1 MIQTQI
7 LADGVTLR
15 CFYDNR
21 FKQGALSFQLVRP
34 MTDEEAPMNALI
46 PAVLLRGTEK
56 HPDLRSITLH
66 LDDLY
71 GAAVG
76 SMVRRVGDWQTTG
89 LACGMMDDRFA
100 LPGDKVLEPMI
111 AFLRE
116 LLLEPCLENGG
127 FRSDFVESEKKNLI
141 ATIESDLNDK
151 RIYAMNRLLRTMCRA
166 DAMGIPRLGEADRVA
181 AVEPQALYN
190 HYRKI
195 LRESR
200 IDICY
205 VGSAPHWQVAN
216 LLRPLIAALD
226 RNYVTLPDQTPFRDA
241 GGSNVVEDMDVTQAK
256 LCMGYTTP
264 ITMGHP
270 DFAAM
275 QMANTIFGSGMTSK
289 LFMHVRE
296 KLSLCYSIGTTYYG
310 AKGLMTLSAGID
322 AAKEEEAKAEIA
334 AQLEAVCRGEITEGE
349 MAAAREAILSGLRG
363 IHDSPGAIENF
374 YASAALSG
382 LPWAPAEYMER
393 IAAVTAD
400 QVAQAARQLKLHTTY
415 ILKGDSHEE
424 D

>member
-1 MIQTQI
+1 MIQTMT

-34 MTDEEAPMNALI
+34 MAGGEASLNALI
-46 PAVLLRGTEK
+46 PAILLRGTKK
-56 HPDLRSITLH
+56 HPDLRSITMH

-111 AFLRE
+111 DFLRE
-116 LLLEPCLENGG
+116 LLLEPCLEDGV
-127 FRSDFVESEKKNLI
+127 FRADFVESEKKNLI

-151 RIYAMNRLLRTMCRA
+151 RVYAMNRMLRNMCRA
-166 DAMGIPRLGEADRVA
+166 DALGIPRLGYTEWVA
-181 AVEPQALYN
+181 AATPESLYS

-205 VGSAPHWQVAN
+205 VGSAPSWQVAN
-216 LLRPLIAALD
+216 LLKPILNALD
-226 RNYVTLPDQTPFRDA
+226 RDYKALPAQTPFHDA
-241 GGSNVVEDMDVTQAK
+241 GPSNEVEHMDVTQAK

-264 ITMGHP
+264 ITIGTEE
-270 DFAAM
+270 FAAM
-275 QMANTIFGSGMTSK
+275 QVMNSIFGAGMTSK
-289 LFMHVRE
+289 LFQNVRE
-296 KLSLCYSIGTTYYG
+296 KLSLCYSIGTSYYG

-322 AAKEEEAKAEIA
+322 AADEEKAKAEIA
-334 AQLEAVCRGEITEGE
+334 AQLDAMCRGEITEGE

-363 IHDSPGAIENF
+363 IHDSPGAIENW
-374 YASAALSG
+374 YASSALSG
-382 LPWAPAEYMER
+382 LPWTPAEYMEH
-393 IAAVTAD
+393 IAAVTAE
-400 QVAQAARQLKLHTTY
+400 QVAEAAKKLTLHTTY
-415 ILKGDSHEE
+415 ILKGENHE
-424 D
+424 

>member
-1 MIQTQI
+1 MIQTMT

-34 MTDEEAPMNALI
+34 MAGGEASLNALI
-46 PAVLLRGTEK
+46 PAILLRGTKK
-56 HPDLRSITLH
+56 HPDLRSITMH

-76 SMVRRVGDWQTTG
+76 TMVRRVGDWQTTG

-111 AFLRE
+111 DFLRE
-116 LLLEPCLENGG
+116 LLLEPCLEDGV
-127 FRSDFVESEKKNLI
+127 FRADFVESEKKNLI

-151 RIYAMNRLLRTMCRA
+151 RVYAMNRMLRNMCRA
-166 DAMGIPRLGEADRVA
+166 DALGIPRLGYTEWVA
-181 AVEPQALYN
+181 AATPESLYS

-205 VGSAPHWQVAN
+205 VGSAPSWQVAN
-216 LLRPLIAALD
+216 LLKPILNALD
-226 RNYVTLPDQTPFRDA
+226 RDYKALPEQTPFHDA
-241 GGSNVVEDMDVTQAK
+241 GPSNEVEYMDVTQAK

-264 ITMGHP
+264 ITIGAEE
-270 DFAAM
+270 FAAM
-275 QMANTIFGSGMTSK
+275 QVMNSIFGAGMTSK
-289 LFMHVRE
+289 LFQNVRE
-296 KLSLCYSIGTTYYG
+296 KLSLCYSIGTSYYG
-310 AKGLMTLSAGID
+310 AKGLVTLSAGID
-322 AAKEEEAKAEIA
+322 AADEEKAKAEIA
-334 AQLEAVCRGEITEGE
+334 AQLDAMCRGEITEGE

-363 IHDSPGAIENF
+363 IHDSPGAIENW
-374 YASAALSG
+374 YASSALSG
-382 LPWAPAEYMER
+382 LPWTPAEYMER
-393 IAAVTAD
+393 IAAVTAE
-400 QVAQAARQLKLHTTY
+400 QVADAAKKLTLHTTY
-415 ILKGDSHEE
+415 ILKGENHE
-424 D
+424 

>member
-1 MIQTQI
+1 MIQTMT

-34 MTDEEAPMNALI
+34 MAGGEASLNALI
-46 PAVLLRGTEK
+46 PAILLRGTRK
-56 HPDLRSITLH
+56 HPDLRSITMH

-76 SMVRRVGDWQTTG
+76 TMVRRVGDWQTTG

-111 AFLRE
+111 DFLRE
-116 LLLEPCLENGG
+116 LLLEPCLEDGV
-127 FRSDFVESEKKNLI
+127 FRADFVESEKKNLI

-151 RIYAMNRLLRTMCRA
+151 RVYAMNRMLRTMCRA
-166 DAMGIPRLGEADRVA
+166 DALGVPRLGYTEWVA
-181 AVEPQALYN
+181 AATPENLYS

-205 VGSAPHWQVAN
+205 VGSAPSWQVAN
-216 LLRPLIAALD
+216 LLKPILNALERD
-226 RNYVTLPDQTPFRDA
+226 YKALPGQTPFHDA
-241 GGSNVVEDMDVTQAK
+241 GPSNEVEYMDVTQAK

-264 ITMGHP
+264 ITIGSEE
-270 DFAAM
+270 FAAM
-275 QMANTIFGSGMTSK
+275 QVMNSIFGAGMTSK
-289 LFMHVRE
+289 LFQNVRE
-296 KLSLCYSIGTTYYG
+296 KLSLCYSIGTSYYG
-310 AKGLMTLSAGID
+310 AKGLVTLSAGID
-322 AAKEEEAKAEIA
+322 AADEEKAKAEIA
-334 AQLEAVCRGEITEGE
+334 EQLAAMCRGEITEGE

-363 IHDSPGAIENF
+363 IHDSPGAIENW
-374 YASAALSG
+374 YASSALSG
-382 LPWAPAEYMER
+382 LPWTPAEYMER
-393 IAAVTAD
+393 IAAVTAE
-400 QVAQAARQLKLHTTY
+400 QVADAAKKLTLHTTY
-415 ILKGDSHEE
+415 ILKGENHE
-424 D
+424 

>member
-1 MIQTQI
+1 MIQKTI

-21 FKQGALSFQLVRP
+21 FKQGAMSFQLVRP
-34 MTDEEAPMNALI
+34 MKEKEASLNALI
-46 PAVLLRGTEK
+46 PAILLRGTEK

-89 LACGMMDDRFA
+89 LACGMIDDRFA

-111 AFLRE
+111 DFLRE

-127 FRSDFVESEKKNLI
+127 FRADYVESEKKNLM
-141 ATIESDLNDK
+141 ATIQSDINDK
-151 RIYAMNRLLRTMCRA
+151 RVYAMNRLLRTMCRG
-166 DAMGIPRLGEADRVA
+166 DAMGIPRLGYTEWVAEA
-181 AVEPQALYN
+181 EPVALYD

-200 IDICY
+200 IDIFY
-205 VGSAPHWQVAN
+205 VGSAPSWQVAN
-216 LLRPLIAALD
+216 LLKPIISALD
-226 RNYVTLPDQTPFRDA
+226 RDYQPLPDQTPFRDA
-241 GGSNVVEDMDVTQAK
+241 GASNEEETMEVAQTK

-264 ITMGHP
+264 ITIGHP
-270 DFAAM
+270 DFAAI
-275 QMANTIFGSGMTSK
+275 QMANAILGSSMTSK
-289 LFMHVRE
+289 LFMNVRE
-296 KLSLCYSIGTTYYG
+296 KLSLCYAIGTSYYG

-322 AAKEEEAKAEIA
+322 ADKEELAKAEIA
-334 AQLEAVCRGEITEGE
+334 VQLAALCAGDITDGE

-363 IHDSPGAIENF
+363 VHDSPGGIEGF

-382 LPWAPAEYMER
+382 QSWTPEEYMER
-393 IAAVTAD
+393 IAAVTAE
-400 QVAQAARQLKLHTTY
+400 QVAAAASTLKLHTTY
-415 ILKGDSHEE
+415 ILKGVEE
-424 D
+424 

>member
-111 AFLRE
+111 DFLRE
-116 LLLEPCLENGG
+116 LLLEPCLENGA
-127 FRSDFVESEKKNLI
+127 FRADFVESEKKNLI

-151 RIYAMNRLLRTMCRA
+151 RVYAMNRLLRTMCRA
-166 DAMGIPRLGEADRVA
+166 DAMGIPRLGEASRVA
-181 AVEPQALYN
+181 AVEPKALYD
-190 HYRKI
+190 HYRRT

-205 VGSAPHWQVAN
+205 VGSAPAWQVAN
-216 LLRPLIAALD
+216 LLRPIIAALD
-226 RNYVTLPDQTPFRDA
+226 RNYVALPHQTSFRDA
-241 GGSNVVEDMDVTQAK
+241 GGSDVAEEMDVTQAK

-270 DFAAM
+270 QFAAM

-334 AQLEAVCRGEITEGE
+334 AQLEAVCRGEITEHE
-349 MAAAREAILSGLRG
+349 MAAAREAVLSGLRG
-363 IHDSPGAIENF
+363 IHDSPGAIENY

-382 LPWAPAEYMER
+382 LTWTPAEYMER
-393 IAAVTAD
+393 IAAVTAEE
-400 QVAQAARQLKLHTTY
+400 VAQAARTLKLHTTY

>member
-1 MIQTQI
+1 MIQKMI

-21 FKQGALSFQLVRP
+21 FKQGALSFQMVRP
-34 MTDEEAPMNALI
+34 MAGQEASLNALI
-46 PAVLLRGTEK
+46 PAILLRGTEK
-56 HPDLRSITLH
+56 HPDLRSITMH

-76 SMVRRVGDWQTTG
+76 TMVRRVGDWQTTG

-111 AFLRE
+111 DFIRE
-116 LLLEPCLENGG
+116 LLLEPCLEGDA
-127 FRSDFVESEKKNLI
+127 FRADFVESEKKNLI
-141 ATIESDLNDK
+141 ATIESDLNNK
-151 RIYAMNRLLRTMCRA
+151 GIYAMNRMLRTMCRA

-181 AVEPQALYN
+181 AVEPKPLYD
-190 HYRKI
+190 HYRRI

-205 VGSAPHWQVAN
+205 VGSAPAWQVAN

-226 RNYVTLPDQTPFRDA
+226 RSYIPLPAQTPFRDA
-241 GGSNVVEDMDVTQAK
+241 GASDVTEEMDVTQAK

-270 DFAAM
+270 EFAAM

-322 AAKEEEAKAEIA
+322 AAKEEQARAEIA
-334 AQLEAVCRGEITEGE
+334 AQLEAVCRGEITEKE

-382 LPWAPAEYMER
+382 LPWTPAEYMER
-393 IAAVTAD
+393 IAAVTAEE
-400 QVAQAARQLKLHTTY
+400 VARAARSLKLHTTY

>member
-1 MIQTQI
+1 MIQTQT

-56 HPDLRSITLH
+56 HPDLRSITRH

-76 SMVRRVGDWQTTG
+76 CMVRRVGDWQTTG

-111 AFLRE
+111 DFLRE
-116 LLLEPCLENGG
+116 LLLEPCLEGDA
-127 FRSDFVESEKKNLI
+127 FRADFVESEKKNLI

-151 RIYAMNRLLRTMCRA
+151 RAYAMNRLLRTMCRA

-181 AVEPQALYN
+181 AVEPKPLYD
-190 HYRKI
+190 HYRRI

-200 IDICY
+200 MDICY
-205 VGSAPHWQVAN
+205 VGSAPAWQVAN
-216 LLRPLIAALD
+216 LLRPIISALD

-241 GGSNVVEDMDVTQAK
+241 GGSEVAEEMDVTQAK

-270 DFAAM
+270 EFAAM

-289 LFMHVRE
+289 LFMNVRE

-310 AKGLMTLSAGID
+310 AKGLMVLSAGID
-322 AAKEEEAKAEIA
+322 AAKEEQAKAEIA
-334 AQLEAVCRGEITEGE
+334 AQLEAVCRGEITQHE
-349 MAAAREAILSGLRG
+349 MAAAREAVLSGLRG
-363 IHDSPGAIENF
+363 IHDSPGAIENY

-382 LPWAPAEYMER
+382 LAWTPAEYMEH
-393 IAAVTAD
+393 IAAVTPE
-400 QVAQAARQLKLHTTY
+400 QVAKAAQSLKLHTTY
-415 ILKGDSHEE
+415 ILKGDSHE
-424 D
+424 

>member
-1 MIQTQI
+1 MIQTMT

-34 MTDEEAPMNALI
+34 MAGGEASLNALI
-46 PAVLLRGTEK
+46 PAILLRGTKK
-56 HPDLRSITLH
+56 HPDLRSITMH

-76 SMVRRVGDWQTTG
+76 TMVRRVGDWQTTG

-111 AFLRE
+111 DFLRE
-116 LLLEPCLENGG
+116 LLLEPCLEDGV
-127 FRSDFVESEKKNLI
+127 FRDDFVESEKKNLI

-151 RIYAMNRLLRTMCRA
+151 RVYAMNRMLRNMCRA
-166 DAMGIPRLGEADRVA
+166 DALGIPRLGYTEWVA
-181 AVEPQALYN
+181 AATPESLYS

-205 VGSAPHWQVAN
+205 VGSAPSWQVAN
-216 LLRPLIAALD
+216 LLKPILNALD
-226 RNYVTLPDQTPFRDA
+226 RDYKALPAQTPFYDA
-241 GGSNVVEDMDVTQAK
+241 GPSNEVEHMDVAQAK

-264 ITMGHP
+264 ITIGTEE
-270 DFAAM
+270 FAAM
-275 QMANTIFGSGMTSK
+275 QVMNSIFGAGMTSK
-289 LFMHVRE
+289 LFQNVRE
-296 KLSLCYSIGTTYYG
+296 KLSLCYSIGTTYYS
-310 AKGLMTLSAGID
+310 AKGLVTLSAGID

-334 AQLEAVCRGEITEGE
+334 AQLEAVCRGEITQNE

-363 IHDSPGAIENF
+363 IHDSPGAIENY

-382 LPWAPAEYMER
+382 LTWSPAEYMEH
-393 IAAVTAD
+393 ISAVTAE
-400 QVAQAARQLKLHTTY
+400 QVAQAARTLKLHTTY
-415 ILKGDSHEE
+415 ILKGESHEE

>member
-1 MIQTQI
+1 MIQIQT

-15 CFYDNR
+15 CFYDGR

-111 AFLRE
+111 DFIRE
-116 LLLEPCLENGG
+116 LLLEPCLEGDA
-127 FRSDFVESEKKNLI
+127 FRADFVESEKKNLI
-141 ATIESDLNDK
+141 ATIESDLNNK
-151 RIYAMNRLLRTMCRA
+151 GIYAMNRMLRTMCRA

-181 AVEPQALYN
+181 AVEPKPLYD
-190 HYRKI
+190 HYRRI

-205 VGSAPHWQVAN
+205 VGSAPAWQVAN

-226 RNYVTLPDQTPFRDA
+226 RSYIPLPAQTPFRDA
-241 GGSNVVEDMDVTQAK
+241 GASDVTEEMDVTQAK

-270 DFAAM
+270 EFAAM

-322 AAKEEEAKAEIA
+322 AAKEEQARAEIA
-334 AQLEAVCRGEITEGE
+334 AQLDAVCRGEITEKE

-382 LPWAPAEYMER
+382 LPWTPAEYMER
-393 IAAVTAD
+393 IAAVTAEE
-400 QVAQAARQLKLHTTY
+400 VARAARSLKLHTTY